1 MRQSLHRTH
10 KRSGPS
16 PLEVDPFLRRQR
28 AWSINTTGAQRQRYS
43 RSPGMSAASRKERL
57 PLMVSA
63 GVILLLFLGSGRP
76 LWLAS
81 ASMLSSLS
89 LFPPLLSWVFLCRNV
104 LEIVALDRANA
115 LEGDPRA
122 RGFLECTIRITK
134 WVHAPFYSSRR

>member
-1 MRQSLHRTH
+1 
-10 KRSGPS
+10 
-16 PLEVDPFLRRQR
+16 
-28 AWSINTTGAQRQRYS
+28 
-43 RSPGMSAASRKERL
+43 MSAASRKERL

-104 LEIVALDRANA
+104 LEIVALVRANA
-115 LEGDPRA
+115 LEAHEMRN
-122 RGFLECTIRITK
+122 EI
-134 WVHAPFYSSRR
+134 SSRKEKRN